1 MKRMPF
7 FLIIPGLSMM
17 VSVVLASPIS
27 AQTTPVDSLPPLV
40 HLEVAEVASLPSIPS
55 DHRVQPGSRRY
66 SRLEKRVLKVWPY
79 ADFAGR
85 AMDSLEIEMADIDSK
100 KERRALVDRKEEE
113 LKARFEG
120 ELRRLT
126 IREGVILIRL
136 IDREANRTTFGV
148 VQELKGRLSAFMWQG
163 LARLF
168 GHDLKSEYDAAGD
181 DAAIEHIL
189 HAHGLVQRRPGE
201 SAGVMPLD

>member
-1 MKRMPF
+1 MTRMPF
-7 FLIIPGLSMM
+7 FLINPGLSLM
-17 VSVVLASPIS
+17 VSVLMASPTS

-40 HLEVAEVASLPSIPS
+40 HLEVAEVTSLPSIPC
-55 DHRVQPGSRRY
+55 DHRIQPGSRRY

-85 AMDSLEIEMADIDSK
+85 AMDSLEIEMAGIATK
-100 KERRALVDRKEEE
+100 KERRALVDRKEQE
-113 LKARFEG
+113 LKARCDG
-120 ELRRLT
+120 ELRRLP
-126 IREGVILIRL
+126 IREGVILTRL

-168 GHDLKSEYDAAGD
+168 GHDLKSEYDASGE

-189 HAHGLVQRRPGE
+189 HAHGLVQGRPGE
-201 SAGVMPLD
+201 TAGVMPLD